1 MIPFKTFFTTFYSY
15 KGGVGRTSALVNSAL
30 LRAFSGDRVVVLD
43 FDLEAPGVTSYLN
56 EIAQK
61 NNKNVDLDTR
71 RGILDYL
78 YDAIENNHVTDLKV
92 NSITGENLGLEMEG
106 NIWFVGAGNTSD
118 PEYSKKLCSI
128 NWAEIFEK
136 KNGAILLENMK
147 RQIESEFG
155 NPDYVF
161 IDSRTGITET
171 GGVCTK
177 YLADLVV
184 MLTSLNEQN
193 IIGTSRVFEAFKK
206 SNIST
211 ILVASNVP
219 VGLPWGDNQLF
230 TTRIEN
236 FKNTFHS
243 LPDLLIY
250 HYPSLS
256 LVEYLPSWF
265 KYEKKSSILK
275 EDPLLKSYE
284 TLSNEIESKN
294 NNSFDKFLN
303 EMLFS
308 SGMIFDNKEK
318 NFEEWLSSMRRHYS
332 NRIGLYE
339 LIENLNLLKRSIKN
353 LKDELDNNFM
363 ELFKKVKKSTYSRQ
377 NSNLFFLRSILLD
390 QSSMRLV
397 SYYKKHKDKLAPPF
411 DWYNLI
417 EQSSKLDALEL
428 LIDADKFDFVY
439 EAITDKNIGGYFT
452 LAKAYVADKLNK
464 SDAKKYFNIF
474 LTDTY
479 NERIESSS
487 ASFAC
492 AFAAFKLHKIDMYKS
507 CLINAKELIKK
518 DNGPYYFIPT
528 KFKKL
533 KSKGEYKKELLSF
546 EKNCSKKL

>member
-1 MIPFKTFFTTFYSY
+1 MITFKTFFTTFYSY

-30 LRAFSGDRVVVLD
+30 LRAISGDRVVVLD
-43 FDLEAPGVTSYLN
+43 FDLEAPGVTSYVN

-71 RGILDYL
+71 RGVLDYL
-78 YDAIENNHVTDLKV
+78 YDAIENNHVSDLKE
-92 NSITGENLGLEMEG
+92 NSITGEALGLKMEG
-106 NIWFVGAGNTSD
+106 NIWFVSAGNTSD
-118 PEYSKKLCSI
+118 PEYSKKLGSI

-136 KNGAILLENMK
+136 KHGALLLENMK

-184 MLTSLNEQN
+184 MLTSLNAQN
-193 IIGTSRVFEAFKK
+193 IIGTSRVFKAFKK
-206 SNIST
+206 SDIST

-236 FKNTFHS
+236 FKNTFKS
-243 LPDLLIY
+243 PPDLLIY

-256 LVEYLPSWF
+256 LVEYLPAWF
-265 KYEKKSSILK
+265 KFEKKSSILK

-294 NNSFDKFLN
+294 ENSFEKFLN
-303 EMLFS
+303 EMLFA
-308 SGMIFDNKEK
+308 SGMIFNNKEK
-318 NFEEWLSSMRRHYS
+318 NIGESLLFLKKHYS
-332 NRIGLYE
+332 NRIGLYD
-339 LIENLNLLKRSIKN
+339 LIQNLTLLRKSIENS
-353 LKDELDNNFM
+353 KDELDKNFM
-363 ELFKKVKKSTYSRQ
+363 HLFEKVKNSTCDRKY
-377 NSNLFFLRSILLD
+377 SNLYFLRKMILD
-390 QSSMRLV
+390 QSSMLLV
-397 SYYKKHKDKLAPPF
+397 SYYKKHKNELMKPF
-411 DWYNLI
+411 AWYNLI

-428 LIDADKFDFVY
+428 LIDVNKFDFVY
-439 EAITDKNIGGYFT
+439 EAITDKQLGGYFT
-452 LAKAYVADKLNK
+452 LAKAFVADKLNK
-464 SDAKKYFNIF
+464 SDAEKYFHLF
-474 LTDTY
+474 LTDIY
-479 NERIESSS
+479 NDRMESSS

-492 AFAAFKLHKIDMYKS
+492 SFAAFKLHKIDMYKS
-507 CLINAKELIKK
+507 CLVNAKALIKK
-518 DNGPYYFIPT
+518 ETWPYYFVPT

-533 KSKGEYKKELLSF
+533 RSKAEYKKELLNF
-546 EKNCSKKL
+546 EKNCSNK